1 MSVIQNSLMP
11 LNPLNEITRSA
22 KPQLVSFLQN
32 MHLMLS
38 LTNINAEVLVNNIV
52 QHSLSPLL
60 LRLRSRRSDT
70 RKEDEWEFVLAG
82 IASRSE
88 VALLVNLRQHR
99 QTLSAQVR
107 QRNN

>member
-1 MSVIQNSLMP
+1 ML

-38 LTNINAEVLVNNIV
+38 MTNINAEVLVNNIV

-60 LRLRSRRSDT
+60 LRLRSRGGDT

-82 IASRSE
+82 IAPGGE
-88 VALLVNLRQHR
+88 VVLLVDSCQLCQHA

-107 QRNN
+107 QRIW